1 MIVELPSSISAAL
14 LEYIKEVR
22 NIMRHLRRGI
32 KLLNDV
38 RVGDA
43 LEELSSAI
51 RADTKADELRRD
63 ILFNLEKVIRDSAT
77 REAIAH
83 ILRRLDLVSEMAKE
97 ASRYLSII
105 PYLEIPDDIKSHV
118 ESLSKLGLEACDILV
133 NAVAAILE
141 GEARKAIEFSLKVE
155 EVEEKADDVTLE
167 ARRVLVDVGEKIS
180 NPALVLMVFNFIES
194 LESVTDYAEDA
205 ADYIRAI
212 ALRKHN

>member
-1 MIVELPSSISAAL
+1 MIVELPPSISGAL
-14 LEYIKEVR
+14 LDYVREVR

-32 KLLNDV
+32 RLLNDV
-38 RVGDA
+38 QISEA

-51 RADTKADELRRD
+51 KADTKADKLRREL
-63 ILFNLEKVIRDSAT
+63 LFKLEEIIRDSAT

-105 PYLEIPDDIKSHV
+105 PYLEIPDDIKSRI
-118 ESLSKLGLEACDILV
+118 ELLSKLGLEACDILV
-133 NAVAAILE
+133 SAVAAILE
-141 GEARKAIEFSLKVE
+141 GEAKKAIVFSLKVE
-155 EVEEKADDVTLE
+155 EVEENADNITLE
-167 ARRVLVDVGEKIS
+167 ARKVLVDVGEKIS
-180 NPALVLMVFNFIES
+180 NPALVLMISNFIES

-212 ALRKHN
+212 ALRSR

>member
-1 MIVELPSSISAAL
+1 LIVELPPSISGAL
-14 LEYIKEVR
+14 LDYVREVR

-32 KLLNDV
+32 RLLNDV
-38 RVGDA
+38 QISEA

-51 RADTKADELRRD
+51 KADTKADKLRREL
-63 ILFNLEKVIRDSAT
+63 LFKLEEIIRDSAT

-105 PYLEIPDDIKSHV
+105 PYLEIPDDIKSRI
-118 ESLSKLGLEACDILV
+118 ELLSKLGLEACDILV
-133 NAVAAILE
+133 SAVAAILE
-141 GEARKAIEFSLKVE
+141 GEAKKAIVFSLKVE
-155 EVEEKADDVTLE
+155 EVEENADNITLE
-167 ARRVLVDVGEKIS
+167 ARKVLVDVGEKIS
-180 NPALVLMVFNFIES
+180 NPALVLMISNFIES

-212 ALRKHN
+212 ALRSR

>member
-1 MIVELPSSISAAL
+1 LIVELPSSISEAL
-14 LEYIKEVR
+14 LEYVKEVR

-38 RVGDA
+38 RISDA
-43 LEELSSAI
+43 LEELSNAI
-51 RADTKADELRRD
+51 KADTKADELRRS
-63 ILFNLEKVIRDSAT
+63 ILFNLEKIIKDSAT

-105 PYLEIPDDIKSHV
+105 PYLEIPDDIKLRI

-133 NAVAAILE
+133 SAVAAVLE
-141 GEARKAIEFSLKVE
+141 GEAKKAIDFSLKVE

-167 ARRVLVDVGEKIS
+167 ARKVLVDVGEKMS
-180 NPALVLMVFNFIES
+180 NPALILMIFNFIES

-212 ALRKHN
+212 ALRKH

>member
-1 MIVELPSSISAAL
+1 MIVELPSSISEAL
-14 LEYIKEVR
+14 LEYVKEVR

-38 RVGDA
+38 RVSDA
-43 LEELSSAI
+43 LEELSKAI
-51 RADTKADELRRD
+51 KADTKADELRRD

-105 PYLEIPDDIKSHV
+105 PYLEIPDDIKLRI
-118 ESLSKLGLEACDILV
+118 ESLSRLGLEACDILV
-133 NAVAAILE
+133 SAVAAILE
-141 GEARKAIEFSLKVE
+141 GEAKRAIEFSLRIE

-167 ARRVLVDVGEKIS
+167 ARRALVDAGEKIS
-180 NPALVLMVFNFIES
+180 NSALVLMIFSFIES

-212 ALRKHN
+212 ALRKH

>member
-1 MIVELPSSISAAL
+1 MIVELPSSISEAL
-14 LEYIKEVR
+14 LEYVKEVR

-38 RVGDA
+38 RISDA
-43 LEELSSAI
+43 LEELSNAI
-51 RADTKADELRRD
+51 KADTKADELRRS
-63 ILFNLEKVIRDSAT
+63 ILFNLEKIIKDSAT

-105 PYLEIPDDIKSHV
+105 PYLEIPDDIKLRI

-133 NAVAAILE
+133 SAVAAVLE
-141 GEARKAIEFSLKVE
+141 GEAKKAIDFSLKVE

-167 ARRVLVDVGEKIS
+167 ARKVLVDVGEKMS
-180 NPALVLMVFNFIES
+180 NPALILMIFNFIES

-212 ALRKHN
+212 ALRKH